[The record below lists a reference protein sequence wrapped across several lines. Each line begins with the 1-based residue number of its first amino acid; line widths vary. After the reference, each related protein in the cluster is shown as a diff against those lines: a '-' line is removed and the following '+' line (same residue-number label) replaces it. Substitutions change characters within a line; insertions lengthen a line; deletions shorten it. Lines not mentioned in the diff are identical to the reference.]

1 MKKIIQK
8 TALLLIIAAVIVVLD
23 QFTKWLVVSNLEPGE
38 TWVPWVWLAPYAR
51 IVHWWNTGVAFGMLQ
66 GMNLVFIILACMVS
80 LGIIYYYTLVP
91 ADDKWLRA
99 ALILELGGAV
109 GNLVD
114 RIRYGHV
121 VDFVSVGNFPVFNVA
136 DSCITIG
143 VFVLLIGVWLQ
154 ERRQKQITVKAATKP
169 FESPNGIDS

>member
-1 MKKIIQK
+1 MKTFIKK
-8 TALLLIIAAVIVVLD
+8 TALLFIIAAIIVLVD

-66 GMNLVFIILACMVS
+66 GMNLVFVILAILVS
-80 LGIIYYYTLVP
+80 MGIVYYYTLVP
-91 ADDKWLRA
+91 EDDKWLRA
-99 ALILELGGAV
+99 ALIMELGGAV

-114 RIRYGHV
+114 RIRLGHV
-121 VDFVSVGNFPVFNVA
+121 IDFVSVGNFPVWNVA
-136 DSCITIG
+136 DSCITVG

-154 ERRQKQITVKAATKP
+154 ERRQKRAVQPSLVETSDLSDGP
-169 FESPNGIDS
+169 LS

>member
-1 MKKIIQK
+1 LKTILKK
-8 TALLLIIAAVIVVLD
+8 TALLLIIAVIIVALD

-38 TWVPWVWLAPYAR
+38 TWVPWVWLTPYAR

-66 GMNLVFIILACMVS
+66 GMNLVFIILACVVS
-80 LGIIYYYTLVP
+80 IGIIFYFTQVP
-91 ADDKWLRA
+91 AEDKWLRA
-99 ALILELGGAV
+99 ALTLELGGAV

-121 VDFVSVGNFPVFNVA
+121 VDFVSVGDFPVFNVA

-154 ERRQKQITVKAATKP
+154 ERRQKRNATQLP
-169 FESPNGIDS
+169 TEVVDSPNGFDS